1 MKTLL
6 LAFSF
11 LLTTIPA
18 HARVDAKF
26 LTFVG
31 MIAVS
36 DRVMGQVTDDDPQ
49 RLMALMNVPLESD
62 GKTKVIKFADNKFS
76 LVCGDRGGGALVCS
90 VTVKQGPQ
98 GIVSPSK
105 GVIRFVA
112 LGQEAADLHQKLF
125 ANPETGRVEY
135 FSVDGSLRLVSDGQS
150 FLVEFLKR

>member
-6 LAFSF
+6 LA
-11 LLTTIPA
+11 LLLSSTPA

-31 MIAVS
+31 VIAVS
-36 DRVMGQVTDDDPQ
+36 DRVMGQITDDDPQ
-49 RLMALMNVPLESD
+49 RLTALMNVPLESD
-62 GKTKVIKFADNKFS
+62 GKTKVIRFADKKFS

-90 VTVKQGPQ
+90 VTVKPGPQ

-112 LGQEAADLHQKLF
+112 LGQEAADIHQKLF
-125 ANPETGRVEY
+125 ANPETGRAEY

-150 FLVEFLKR
+150 FLVEFLRR